1 MAQTGRQ
8 RGDPEPPCSSFNLSQ
23 VEGLCALQSVVGK
36 PMRLCGPQ
44 QSVPRLTV
52 TEASTALSLCVVLA
66 LSPGLLPLCCG
77 LAETQAMSCSHDPL
91 FFTVTNG
98 AAATSS
104 WHTCD
109 REGDYTTCHSRPSL
123 RGYHGDPVRGSFHGP
138 YIWWE
143 NLAENPA
150 PAYRQARGGH
160 TRACAPVFFFL
171 FLMKWVLLY
180 L

>member
-1 MAQTGRQ
+1 MAEDGTRPWAPSTLHLHLGFALQDRQALLTLFFFFLTSETLFQMKTQAEAQRVNQGQMAQTGRQ
-8 RGDPEPPCSSFNLSQ
+8 RGCPEPPCSSFSLSQ

-98 AAATSS
+98 AAATAS

-109 REGDYTTCHSRPSL
+109 H
-123 RGYHGDPVRGSFHGP
+123 RGRLHNMP
-138 YIWWE
+138 
-143 NLAENPA
+143 
-150 PAYRQARGGH
+150 Q
-160 TRACAPVFFFL
+160 
-171 FLMKWVLLY
+171 
-180 L
+180 